1 MAVAAPVKDQMPPLL
16 SGRRPVAGHTVEF
29 LRNPVGL
36 LERGLAERGRVFSLR
51 LGNRDAVVLLGPEHH
66 DFFFSETDK
75 LLSIRTAY
83 PFFVEMFGDRFWYFA
98 GNDEWRRQRALV
110 VPRFQ
115 GRQLEG
121 YVAVMAAE
129 TEALT
134 DRLGA
139 EGSFDLVPTLGP
151 LVMRIAGRAFLGEEF
166 SARLGEGFFTEFR
179 KFSGGMEPV
188 LPLWLPLPRLI
199 RSKQARAGLHRT
211 LGALIAE
218 RRRHPLDPPDFLQT
232 LSGSRYADGAEVPDE
247 VLVNLIL
254 LLTWAGHETTAGHI
268 SWALAD
274 LLAHPD
280 YLDQVLTEQDA
291 AVGGAG
297 TGGVPGTEQLAQ
309 LRHMDWALHE
319 TERLH
324 PVAYMLM
331 RSAAQ
336 AFAYQGHTVPEKA
349 MVLISPAVAHRLPDV
364 YPQPHRY
371 LPERHDNAAAPA
383 GGGAGMAKLIG
394 FGGGIHRCLG
404 VHFAYLEMKVILT
417 LLLRRYQLQLLDP
430 NPKPIPGA
438 KTKWP
443 ASPCRVAYRLRACM

>member
-1 MAVAAPVKDQMPPLL
+1 MAVSTVTRKVMPPAV
-16 SGRRPVAGHTVEF
+16 SGRRPGVGHTVEF

-36 LERGLAERGRVFSLR
+36 LKRGLAEQGRVFSLR

-66 DFFFSETDK
+66 EFFFSETDK

-83 PFFVEMFGDRFWYFA
+83 PFFIEMFGDRFWYFA
-98 GNDEWRRQRALV
+98 GDDEWRRQRALV

-121 YVAVMAAE
+121 YVQAMAVE
-129 TEALT
+129 TDALM
-134 DRLGA
+134 DHLGTN
-139 EGSFDLVPTLGP
+139 GSFDLVPTLGP

-166 SARLGEGFFTEFR
+166 SARLGDAFFTKFR

-188 LPLWLPLPRLI
+188 LPLWLPLPRLL

-218 RRRHPLDPPDFLQT
+218 RRRRPLDPPDFLQT
-232 LSGSRYADGAEVPDE
+232 LAESRYADGAEVPDE
-247 VLVNLIL
+247 VIVNLIL

-274 LLAHPD
+274 LLGRPD
-280 YLDQVLTEQDA
+280 YLSGLLAQQDEV
-291 AVGGAG
+291 VGGPGNGA
-297 TGGVPGTEQLAQ
+297 VPSAEQLGR
-309 LRHMDWALHE
+309 LTHMDRALHE

-324 PVAYMLM
+324 PVAFMLA
-331 RSAAQ
+331 RTAAG
-336 AFAYQGHTVPEKA
+336 AFDHAGHHIPDRA

-364 YPQPHRY
+364 YPEPNRY
-371 LPERHDNAAAPA
+371 LPERHDRAGAPSGDGTGAA
-383 GGGAGMAKLIG
+383 MAKLIG
-394 FGGGIHRCLG
+394 FGGGVHRCLG

-443 ASPCRVAYRLRACM
+443 ASPCRVAHRLRK